1 MEKKKQ
7 RHINRENA
15 LSNGKKGLLAAIMS
29 AVLFGFM
36 PITTK
41 YLYGFGCSTITVVF
55 FRQLLALPIVLI
67 LFAKGEKVKIKKREL
82 LSALNII
89 IVGMLLTQT
98 LLYASYNYI
107 STGLAT
113 TLHFSYPVFA
123 VVGMLI
129 FYKSKLT
136 WIKILCV
143 ALCTSGILLFYE
155 HTEGIAFRGMIIAL
169 LSGLTYAYYIIRL
182 GKSDLRF
189 MPPMQYAA
197 LYIVVNSTVLFVY
210 GNITNSIQYEFPLRF
225 WIVMFL
231 FALAITIAA
240 VLLVQYAVKYI
251 EPDTVS
257 ILSTL
262 EPITS
267 IIIGILLLNETINL
281 KTGLG
286 MLLILLAVFIITLY
300 NKEPKKEQE
309 YL

>member
-1 MEKKKQ
+1 MNNK
-7 RHINRENA
+7 
-15 LSNGKKGLLAAIMS
+15 KKGLLAAIIS

-41 YLYGFGCSTITVVF
+41 YLYSFGCSTITVVF

-67 LFAKGEKVKIKKREL
+67 LFAKGEKIKLNKREL
-82 LSALNII
+82 LKALNII

-123 VVGMLI
+123 VLGMLI

-136 WIKILCV
+136 WIKALCV
-143 ALCTSGILLFYE
+143 MFCTSGIFLFYE
-155 HTEGIAFRGMIIAL
+155 HTEGIAFKGMLIAL
-169 LSGLTYAYYIIRL
+169 LSGLCYAYYIIRL

-189 MPPMQYAA
+189 MPPMQYAT
-197 LYIVVNSTVLFVY
+197 LFITVNSIVLFVY
-210 GNITNSIQYEFPLRF
+210 GNATDSLQWVFPLEF
-225 WIVMFL
+225 WVVMFL
-231 FALAITIAA
+231 FAIAITIVA
-240 VLLVQYAVKYI
+240 VLLVQYAVKFI

-267 IIIGILLLNETINL
+267 IIVGLIWLGEEINL

-286 MLLILLAVFIITLY
+286 MFLILLAVIITTVF
-300 NKEPKKEQE
+300 NKEEEEKRCS
-309 YL
+309 